1 MPRLH
6 VLVAPRIRW
15 PARRKAR
22 SLFSRVLAALDTGV
36 SREENSEV
44 LLHAAIYCGV
54 PAAISGFR
62 AAAEVLKEID
72 AEG

>member
-1 MPRLH
+1 MPRVPRLH
-6 VLVAPRIRW
+6 VLVALRIRW

-22 SLFSRVLAALDTGV
+22 SLFSR
-36 SREENSEV
+36 SREENSE
-44 LLHAAIYCGV
+44 LRLHAAIHCGV

-62 AAAEVLKEID
+62 AAAEVLEEID

>member
-1 MPRLH
+1 MSRVPRLH

-22 SLFSRVLAALDTGV
+22 SLFSQVLAALDNGV
-36 SREENSEV
+36 SREEISEV
-44 LLHAAIYCGV
+44 RLYCGV

-62 AAAEVLKEID
+62 AAAEVFKEID
-72 AEG
+72 AED